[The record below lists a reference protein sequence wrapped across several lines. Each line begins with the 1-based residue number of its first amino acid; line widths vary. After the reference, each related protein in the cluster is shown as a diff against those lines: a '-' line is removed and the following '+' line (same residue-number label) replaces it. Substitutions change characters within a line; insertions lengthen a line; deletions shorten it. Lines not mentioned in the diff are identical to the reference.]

1 MKKTIYSQE
10 YKKLREWLVGNR
22 HSRKLTQ
29 RDVAKL
35 LNITHSWIG
44 KIEQGE
50 RRIDLI
56 EYIRICNALGVDPHE
71 GLRVVIGAMKE
82 RPSS

>member
-1 MKKTIYSQE
+1 MEKTIYSQE
-10 YKKLREWLVGNR
+10 YKDLREWLINKR
-22 HSRKLTQ
+22 HDKKLTQ
-29 RDVAKL
+29 RDVGKL

-56 EYIRICNALGVDPHE
+56 EYVRICNVLGVDPHE
-71 GLRVVIGAMKE
+71 GVNLVIETMRK
-82 RPSS
+82 

>member
-1 MKKTIYSQE
+1 MKKTIYSEE
-10 YKKLREWLVGNR
+10 YKQLREWLISKR
-22 HSRKLTQ
+22 HEKKLTQ

-35 LNITHSWIG
+35 LNITHSWVA

-56 EYIRICNALGVDPHE
+56 EYVRVCNVLGVDPHE
-71 GLRVVIGAMKE
+71 GMDLVIATMKK
-82 RPSS
+82 